1 MESSFEKAQKL
12 VEEKQVEENSSLEKA
27 QKLIEEKQQEEKRI
41 ADSASRAT
49 KETLDEV
56 IAHEKIQKNVF
67 QDSAGDARREIEE
80 SKEIL
85 GDTLPERK
93 RIQSVGKKTQEY
105 LHNDVK
111 GGKELLKDKT
121 KVNEIFGDDIKKL
134 KEINE
139 TVKGARESIS
149 KFTKEL
155 EAIKKDNY
163 KDADGFLQKL
173 YKTKTWESLRN
184 RVGVAEAGR
193 HDFNERTDIAE
204 RVEKEFPE
212 RMGDSIVMD
221 FKATSGARI
230 KDPTLE
236 VLEEKTRGELDIY
249 RAEEHEMWKA
259 CRAMKKGFFESK
271 EKFKEREKEA
281 EQEIQEHK
289 QNELKLFFYK
299 EDKTGISDLSNA
311 YSGIRNHVDK
321 MLTWTLGGGHYNE
334 QWENFFKEK
343 ERTLGG
349 IIDFCKQY
357 AQEKFEKT
365 KLTPEEEKLLELEKT
380 VKERRHWAS

>member
-1 MESSFEKAQKL
+1 MNNCPAIHFDLS
-12 VEEKQVEENSSLEKA
+12 NSYEHFDIKFP
-27 QKLIEEKQQEEKRI
+27 
-41 ADSASRAT
+41 
-49 KETLDEV
+49 
-56 IAHEKIQKNVF
+56 N
-67 QDSAGDARREIEE
+67 EE
-80 SKEIL
+80 SRHYCL
-85 GDTLPERK
+85 F
-93 RIQSVGKKTQEY
+93 KKGYQNP
-105 LHNDVK
+105 LLVVNDK
-111 GGKELLKDKT
+111 S
-121 KVNEIFGDDIKKL
+121 NIFEFIIIKP
-134 KEINE
+134 I
-139 TVKGARESIS
+139 
-149 KFTKEL
+149 
-155 EAIKKDNY
+155 
-163 KDADGFLQKL
+163 
-173 YKTKTWESLRN
+173 
-184 RVGVAEAGR
+184 
-193 HDFNERTDIAE
+193 FNERTDIAE